1 MTNKQIAQKYTYKQ
15 MLKTYYKKLYKEGDA
30 YLGESATD
38 AQNDIYD
45 WLLYLVYG
53 HDRLPF

>member
-1 MTNKQIAQKYTYKQ
+1 MTTTQINQKYIYKQ
-15 MLKTYYKKLYKEGDA
+15 MLKTYYKKLYHEGDE

-38 AQNDIYD
+38 AQNEVYD

-53 HDRLPF
+53 HSKLPF